1 MSHPKPLL
9 TIRNLTK
16 YYPLSSPLFGKGKRV
31 VHAVES
37 VSLEIYEGE
46 TLGVVGE
53 SGCGKSTLGRLILG
67 LIPRTAGTVLY
78 HGCLPDGRRPAYTE
92 KEPRDNQALSGEQD
106 GLDLARLT
114 PSEMRHL
121 RRELQIIFQDPYSS
135 LDPRMTVGEI
145 IAEGPLTHRFFGRRD
160 PALRAHVLSVMQS
173 CGLEADML
181 HRYPHQFSGG
191 QRQRVAIARA
201 LAVRPRFVVC
211 DECVSALDVSI
222 QSQIINLLADLKAE
236 EGLTYLF
243 ISHDLSVVRHIAD
256 RIAVM
261 YLGTVVELGTAA
273 EVFDDPRHPYT
284 AVLLSAI
291 PSVER
296 GERRVRIL
304 PDGHIPGPA
313 DPPTGCRFHTRCP
326 MARDIC
332 RREAPPLYE
341 HAPGHLAACHFP
353 EKKTAERLQKCGK
366 CGTIEEA

>member
-1 MSHPKPLL
+1 MSHPKPLI
-9 TIRNLTK
+9 TIRDLTK
-16 YYPLSSPLFGKGKRV
+16 YFPLSSPLFGKGKRA

-37 VSLEIYEGE
+37 VSLDIYEGE

-53 SGCGKSTLGRLILG
+53 SGCGKSTLGRVILG
-67 LIPRTAGTVLY
+67 LIPRTAGSVIY
-78 HGCLPDGRRPAYTE
+78 HGTLPDGRRPAYME
-92 KEPRDNQALSGEQD
+92 KALRDKQD
-106 GLDLARLT
+106 APANGLDLARLT
-114 PSEMRHL
+114 SEEMRHL

-145 IAEGPLTHRFFGRRD
+145 IAEGPLTHRFFRRRD
-160 PALRAHVLSVMQS
+160 PALRAYILSVMQS

-222 QSQIINLLADLKAE
+222 QSQIINLLGDRKAE
-236 EGLTYLF
+236 ERLTYLF

-296 GERRVRIL
+296 GEQRVRIL
-304 PDGHIPGPA
+304 PEGHIPSPA

-326 MARDIC
+326 MAREIC
-332 RREAPPLYE
+332 RREAPPLSE
-341 HAPGHLAACHFP
+341 HTPGHLAACHFP
-353 EKKTAERLQKCGK
+353 GKKTAERLQKSAK
-366 CGTIEEA
+366 CGTIEKE